1 MIHERILNAGVFLLV
16 LFLLA
21 GCDAKSD
28 PAAGAP
34 PQTEIVHVPDLNV
47 VLVDH
52 SEQFPLVAAKSY
64 EAASDLNVTGT
75 VNPDIARMV
84 PVISLASGRV
94 VDIRVRLGDTI
105 EKGQLL
111 MRVQSNDI
119 AGAFDTYL
127 KAVNDE
133 HLANT
138 QLKRAEL
145 LYQHG
150 AVPESQVEQAQD
162 AEQDAVADLRTA
174 EQQLQTLGVDKNHP
188 SSIVNVYAPTSGV
201 VVAQNVTDAAAAGVT
216 YSGSSTAFTI
226 ANLSD
231 VWVICNVY
239 ENDIPSIRL
248 GQTADIRLNAWP
260 DKVLTGTI
268 GNISPILDPI
278 LRTAQVRLQVHNPG
292 FMNIGMFVNA
302 TFHGKH
308 LDQHATVPADAVL
321 HLHDRDW
328 VFVPSGD
335 KQFKRVAVTPGKL
348 LPTNE
353 QVIVAGIGVG
363 QQVVGNALALNSTVE
378 Q

>member
-1 MIHERILNAGVFLLV
+1 MIYEQILKSAVFLLIC
-16 LFLLA
+16 LLLVA
-21 GCDAKSD
+21 CEKKVD

-34 PQTEIVHVPDLNV
+34 PQAQVVHVPDLNV
-47 VLVDH
+47 VMVDH
-52 SEQFPLVAAKSY
+52 PGQFPVVAAGSY
-64 EAASDLNVTGT
+64 QAASDLNVTGT
-75 VNPDIARMV
+75 VNPDIARMI

-94 VDIRVRLGDTI
+94 VDVRVRLGDTVK
-105 EKGQLL
+105 KGQLL

-119 AGAFDTYL
+119 ASAFDTYL

-138 QLKRAEL
+138 QLKRTEI

-150 AVPESQVEQAQD
+150 AIAQSQEEQVQD
-162 AEQDAVADLRTA
+162 AEQDAIADLHAA
-174 EQQLQTLGVDKNHP
+174 EQQLQTLGADKNRP

-239 ENDIPSIRL
+239 ENDIPSIHL

-268 GNISPILDPI
+268 GNISPILDPN

-292 FMNIGMFVNA
+292 FMNIGMFVTA

-308 LDQHATVPADAVL
+308 LDRHAVVPADAVL

-328 VFVPSGD
+328 VFVPARD
-335 KQFKRVAVTPGKL
+335 KNFRRVAVTPGKM
-348 LPTNE
+348 LPGDQQE
-353 QVIVAGIGVG
+353 IVSGVAVG
-363 QQVVGNALALNSTVE
+363 QQVVSNALSLNSTVE

>member
-1 MIHERILNAGVFLLV
+1 MMSERILKIALFLLV
-16 LFLLA
+16 CLLLA
-21 GCDAKSD
+21 GCEKQFD

-34 PQTEIVHVPDLNV
+34 PQTQVIHVSDLNV
-47 VLVDH
+47 VMVDH
-52 SEQFPLVAAKSY
+52 SDQFPLVAASPY
-64 EAASDLNVTGT
+64 QAASDLNVTGT
-75 VNPDIARMV
+75 VNPDIARMI

-94 VDIRVRLGDTI
+94 VDVRVRLGDTI
-105 EKGQLL
+105 TKGQLL

-119 AGAFDTYL
+119 AGAFNTYL

-138 QLKRAEL
+138 QLKRADL

-150 AVPESQVEQAQD
+150 AVPQSQVEQTQD
-162 AEQDAVADLRTA
+162 GEQDAIADLHAA
-174 EQQLQTLGVDKNHP
+174 EQQLRTLGVDKDHP
-188 SSIVNVYAPTSGV
+188 SSIVNVYSPTSGV

-239 ENDIPSIRL
+239 ENDIPSIHL

-268 GNISPILDPI
+268 GNISPILDPN
-278 LRTAQVRLQVHNPG
+278 LRTAQVRLQVRNPG
-292 FMNIGMFVNA
+292 FMNVGMFVTA
-302 TFHGKH
+302 TFHGRH
-308 LDQHATVPADAVL
+308 VEEHAAVPADAVL

-328 VFVPSGD
+328 VFVPADGNT
-335 KQFKRVAVTPGKL
+335 FRRVAVTPGKM
-348 LPTNE
+348 LPEKQQEIITG
-353 QVIVAGIGVG
+353 VAVG
-363 QQVVGNALALNSTVE
+363 QKVVANALSLNSTVE

>member
-1 MIHERILNAGVFLLV
+1 MTRERFLTAVVFLLGCV
-16 LFLLA
+16 LLA
-21 GCDAKSD
+21 GCEKKFD

-34 PQTEIVHVPDLNV
+34 PETQIVHVSDLNMV
-47 VLVDH
+47 MVDH
-52 SEQFPLVAAKSY
+52 PAQFPLVAAVPY
-64 EAASDLNVTGT
+64 QAGSDLNVTGT
-75 VNPDIARMV
+75 VNPDIARMI

-94 VDIRVRLGDTI
+94 VDIRVRLGDTVI
-105 EKGQLL
+105 KGQLL
-111 MRVQSNDI
+111 MWVQSNDI
-119 AGAFDTYL
+119 AGAFNTYL

-138 QLKRAEL
+138 QLKRTDL

-150 AVPESQVEQAQD
+150 AVPQSQVEQAQD
-162 AEQDAVADLRTA
+162 VEQDAVSDLHAA
-174 EQQLQTLGVDKNHP
+174 EQQLRTLGVDKDHP
-188 SSIVNVYAPTSGV
+188 SSVVNVYSPISGV

-231 VWVICNVY
+231 IWVICNVY
-239 ENDIPSIRL
+239 ENDIPSIHL

-268 GNISPILDPI
+268 GNISPILDPN

-292 FMNIGMFVNA
+292 FMNIGMFVTA
-302 TFHGKH
+302 TFHGRR
-308 LDQHATVPADAVL
+308 LEQHAAVPAEAVL

-328 VFVPSGD
+328 VFVPAGD
-335 KQFKRVAVTPGKL
+335 RNFRRVAVTPGKM
-348 LPTNE
+348 LPGKQQE
-353 QVIVAGIGVG
+353 IVSGITDG
-363 QQVVGNALALNSTVE
+363 QKVVANALSLNSTVE